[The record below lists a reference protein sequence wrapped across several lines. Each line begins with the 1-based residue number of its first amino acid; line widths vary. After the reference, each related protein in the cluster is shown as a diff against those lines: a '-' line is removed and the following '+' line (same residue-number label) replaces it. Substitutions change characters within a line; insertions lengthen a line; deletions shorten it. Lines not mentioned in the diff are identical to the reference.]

1 MMKKCMFAAVLLFA
15 GTALVRAADVDMNG
29 QFKRYSKTFAPAD
42 WGLNMSRAQAQ
53 SIKLTVQPSTDP
65 AKSNVLVI
73 DTTKSTNGAPLRH
86 TKGFACKAGDKLI
99 FSADVTLV
107 GSITFDFNKYGRK
120 GFLRSQKK
128 GYRLLGK
135 KTPVK
140 FELVLNEDTPPKEL
154 YKVHMVMHFQKGKV
168 SKVENLKIDL
178 IPAAEAAK

>member
-1 MMKKCMFAAVLLFA
+1 MMRKSLFAAVLLFA
-15 GTALVRAADVDMNG
+15 GSALVSAVDADVNG
-29 QFKRYSKTFAPAD
+29 QFKRYSKNFAPAD

-73 DTTKSTNGAPLRH
+73 DTTKSSYGAPLRH

-99 FSADVTLV
+99 LSADVTAI
-107 GSITFDFNKYGRK
+107 GSISFDFTKYGRK

-135 KTPVK
+135 KVLVK
-140 FELVLNEDTPPKEL
+140 FELLLNEDNPPKEL
-154 YKVHMVMHFQKGKV
+154 YKVHMVMHFPKGKV
-168 SKVENLKIDL
+168 SKVENLKVDL
-178 IPAAEAAK
+178 IPAADAAK